1 MGKGRVIGAAL
12 RGISKILKG
21 SGTKRVTRPRV
32 SGSRTTITKPLGGGK
47 IMRSSGPKI
56 RTKLK
61 PRTKTI
67 KPRTRPIGPNARLA
81 TVAGGTGILAGSL
94 INKNKTDKKSRFPLW
109 TADKAKPN
117 IDPGSGGIPGSR
129 HGLKSGPK
137 TKSKLKPKTTTLG
150 TKSTQSGPKKKK
162 KLTPKIVTPKN
173 VVTERLDKSKTVKTK
188 NGKAVTY
195 KKKDKDYR
203 GKPGK

>member
-1 MGKGRVIGAAL
+1 MF
-12 RGISKILKG
+12 
-21 SGTKRVTRPRV
+21 
-32 SGSRTTITKPLGGGK
+32 
-47 IMRSSGPKI
+47 
-56 RTKLK
+56 
-61 PRTKTI
+61 
-67 KPRTRPIGPNARLA
+67 
-81 TVAGGTGILAGSL
+81 
-94 INKNKTDKKSRFPLW
+94 KK
-109 TADKAKPN
+109 A
-117 IDPGSGGIPGSR
+117 IEEE
-129 HGLKSGPK
+129 
-137 TKSKLKPKTTTLG
+137 KPKTTTLG